1 MRRSVRR
8 WSRREKKTKEKEAE
22 VCWVCNEGSF
32 RFFLD
37 FLLGFF
43 FFFGIGRRGAERAG
57 FEFRTS
63 RPTRHRG
70 APEIII
76 IDLKS
81 CLVFLLCFLGRLP
94 SHRLLHRRP
103 LSLSLSLSVR
113 RSDAITRAPPPSIKK
128 KKPPKKRKKKKNN
141 TKREKKNKKKREKE
155 MKTRRGFQSSPL
167 DSAPLFFFVS
177 FYLWKKKRSISLFLS
192 FGPIRPGLCCT

>member
-43 FFFGIGRRGAERAG
+43 FFWD
-57 FEFRTS
+57 
-63 RPTRHRG
+63 RPTRSGARRFRISNEPADTSSRG
-70 APEIII
+70 PRNHHNRFKKLFGVPPLFSRTPPLA
-76 IDLKS
+76 S
-81 CLVFLLCFLGRLP
+81 FTP
-94 SHRLLHRRP
+94 SP
-103 LSLSLSLSVR
+103 TSLSLSLS
-113 RSDAITRAPPPSIKK
+113 RSAGRTPLRAPLRLRLKK
-128 KKPPKKRKKKKNN
+128 KNPKKRKKKKNN
-141 TKREKKNKKKREKE
+141 TKREKKNKKNREKE